1 MEGRLKYRPSKT
13 QLTLREMRELLE
25 MYRRENDIMRDTLK
39 EAESALKWARDT
51 LIKKE
56 EENRK
61 LKLIIFR
68 MTEQEERNA
77 RHGSPSALDH

>member
-56 EENRK
+56 DENRK
-61 LKLIIFR
+61 LKQIILC
-68 MTEQEERNA
+68 MTEQEERDA
-77 RHGSPSALDH
+77 RHGSSSALDH

>member
-56 EENRK
+56 EENRN

-68 MTEQEERNA
+68 MTEQEERDA

>member
-56 EENRK
+56 EENRR
-61 LKLIIFR
+61 LKLVIMR
-68 MTEQEERNA
+68 LTEQEGHNA
-77 RHGSPSALDH
+77 